1 MNKNQMIKQLNDCK
15 VVAVIRSN
23 DAENVIRTVDA
34 CVCGGIRAIE
44 ITYTVPGATHI
55 IEELSK
61 KYAGTDVMIGAGT
74 VIDAETGRNAIL
86 AGAEF
91 IVSPTIDEKL
101 IELCCRYRIL
111 CAAGAFTPNE
121 VKNALELG
129 ADYVKIFPATLCT
142 PSYLKVIHGPFP
154 QAEFMVPG
162 SMTFDTVTDWLDSG
176 ASVIGVGGLI
186 TDPAAKNDFEQ
197 VTKNAKRLCE
207 IIHGGK

>member
-1 MNKNQMIKQLNDCK
+1 MNKTQMIKQLNDCK

-23 DAENVIRTVDA
+23 DAENVYGTVDA
-34 CVCGGIRAIE
+34 CVQGGIRAIE

-121 VKNALELG
+121 VKTALELG

-154 QAEFMVPG
+154 QAEFMVTG
-162 SMTFDTVTDWLDSG
+162 SMSFDTVKDWLDCG
-176 ASVIGVGGLI
+176 ASVIGVGGFI
-186 TDPAAKNDFEQ
+186 TDPAARNDFEQ